1 MLIAVMGVWGA
12 VIGIRLYFLHVVQS
26 AELRER
32 ADRQQ
37 QRTLEVSPRRGI
49 IYDRNNNELAISI
62 KVDSVFAV
70 PDEIKDPIR
79 TAKVL
84 AELTGISRAELVQ
97 RFDTDKSFTWI
108 KRKISATEANAIQRA
123 TLNGIYF
130 QKEDQRFYPKRE
142 LAAHVLGYVN
152 MDDEGGSGLE
162 YKYNDSVRGEP
173 GRVVVMTDARRRS
186 YSRIEQPPT
195 AGANIVTT
203 IDQRIQYIVE
213 KEVREAFARTRA
225 IGISAI
231 VMDPQN
237 GEILAMTSYPNFNP
251 NEYGRSDSSARIN
264 RAVNQVYE
272 PGSTFKVLTV
282 GAALEE
288 GLTRPDELIDCQN
301 GWILIAGHRIHDS
314 RPHGLMTVSE
324 VIQHSSD
331 VGAIKLGMRLGEDR
345 FYSYVQRLGFGRATG
360 VDLPGEE
367 RGLTKPTDRW
377 SGLTLASM
385 SMGHEIGVTPLQVLA
400 MMSAVANGGILY
412 RPFVVK
418 RIEDPE
424 KGIRETDPHGE
435 RVLSVE
441 TTVKLRPMLEDV
453 VSAEGTAS
461 RGRLEGYTAAGKTGT
476 AQKIDNGRYSHTKY
490 WASFAGFTPSTNPAL
505 AIIVVVDE
513 AVGLH
518 QGGQVAAPVFKRIA
532 EQSLHYMSV
541 PSDIPLYSPQ
551 YSFRDEKKNREPA
564 RQPVAPFV
572 VPGDEDDK
580 ALQGSPAG
588 RPQWKVL
595 DAAYAPTATSTS
607 DDGFGSVAIPDFYG
621 KSLRQVTE
629 QCLKLG
635 VRMRSIG
642 SGAAVQQFPAPGATL
657 QPGGYVQV
665 RFTTQR

>member
-1 MLIAVMGVWGA
+1 VLIAIMAVWGA
-12 VIGIRLYFLHVVQS
+12 IIGIRLYFLHVVQS
-26 AELRER
+26 AELRDR
-32 ADRQQ
+32 ANRQQ
-37 QRTLEVSPRRGI
+37 QRTLEVSPRRGV

-79 TAKVL
+79 TAKIL
-84 AELTGISRAELVQ
+84 SELTGIPKAELIQ

-108 KRKISATEANAIQRA
+108 KRKINAAEANAIQRA
-123 TLNGIYF
+123 RLNGIYF
-130 QKEDQRFYPKRE
+130 QKEDQRFYPNRE

-203 IDQRIQYIVE
+203 IDERIQFIVE

-231 VMDPQN
+231 VMNPHN

-251 NEYGRSDSSARIN
+251 NEYSKVDTSARIN

-282 GAALEE
+282 AAALEE
-288 GLTRPDELIDCQN
+288 RLTWPDELIDCQN

-314 RPHGLMTVSE
+314 TPHGVMTVSE
-324 VIQHSSD
+324 VIQKSSD

-367 RGLTKPTDRW
+367 RGLSKSTDRW

-385 SMGHEIGVTPLQVLA
+385 SMGHEIGVTPLQILS

-424 KGIRETDPHGE
+424 KGIQETDPHGE
-435 RVLSVE
+435 RVLTAE

-453 VSAEGTAS
+453 LSDHGTAS

-490 WASFAGFTPSTNPAL
+490 WASFAGFTPSTNPSL

-513 AVGLH
+513 AIGLH

-551 YSFRDEKKNREPA
+551 YTVKDEKKNREPE
-564 RQPVAPFV
+564 RQPVAPFI
-572 VPGDEDDK
+572 VPGDEE
-580 ALQGSPAG
+580 ALPAPTAG
-588 RPQWKVL
+588 HPQWRVL
-595 DAAYAPTATSTS
+595 DAAYARTATSTP
-607 DDGFGSVAIPDFYG
+607 DDEFGSIAIPDFYG

-635 VRMRSIG
+635 LRLRSVG

-657 QPGGYVQV
+657 RAGGYVQV